1 VTLAVAHT
9 SASAPPPPEIE
20 RDVLTRCK
28 AQDAAAF
35 RAFVLRYQRPVFALL
50 SRMLGHGPH
59 VDDLAQET
67 FLRAFRAF
75 PGFDLD
81 AAARP
86 STWLLT
92 IATRLA
98 LDHKRR
104 AVLATAPLEAA
115 AREPARGTPETERR
129 RAEIR
134 AAIERAAA
142 ALPQDQRVVFVLA
155 QFHGLSIGAIA
166 DIVAAPEATVRTRL
180 FRAREKL
187 QNSLVAM
194 REVS

>member
-1 VTLAVAHT
+1 VTLAVAQT
-9 SASAPPPPEIE
+9 TAPARPPPEID
-20 RDVLTRCK
+20 RDVLARCK
-28 AQDAAAF
+28 AHDADAF
-35 RAFVLRYQRPVFALL
+35 RTFVMRYQRPVFALL

-81 AAARP
+81 VAARP

-104 AVLATAPLEAA
+104 AVLATVPLEAA

-129 RAEIR
+129 RAEVR
-134 AAIERAAA
+134 AAIEGAAA
-142 ALPQDQRVVFVLA
+142 ALPDDQRAVFVLA
-155 QFHGLSIGAIA
+155 QFHGLSIGEIA
-166 DIVAAPEATVRTRL
+166 EIVAAPETTVRTRL

-187 QNSLVAM
+187 QDSLGSI
-194 REVS
+194 REAP